1 MKSTG
6 IVRRIDDLGRLVI
19 PKEIRKM
26 HKMKEGD
33 SIEIYLDNNVICIK
47 KYDESSN
54 HYQMILNMC
63 ELLKESYKNE
73 MIFNGEEYLSNYSI
87 LLEDSF
93 INKSQKLHRTQL
105 FFNTKVYKNDE
116 QRYSG
121 CFTPVVKDGIY
132 YASFIMIFTFKEYKE
147 HELDQV
153 KILADLLAR
162 ELG

>member
-33 SIEIYLDNNVICIK
+33 SIEIFLENNVVCIR
-47 KYDESSN
+47 KYDESSP
-54 HYQMILNMC
+54 HYQSIVYMC

-73 MIFNGEEYLSNYSI
+73 VFFNSEEYIKNNEI
-87 LLEDSF
+87 QLEEQFLNRSQQIHRMKSF
-93 INKSQKLHRTQL
+93 Y
-105 FFNTKVYKNDE
+105 NTKVYKDDE

-121 CFTPVVKDGIY
+121 CFAPIVKDGIY
-132 YASFIMIFTFKEYKE
+132 YASFIMIYTYKEYKE
-147 HELDQV
+147 NELDQV